1 MTFNY
6 HGLYYDLQLNTSI
19 LFSCRHSQCFHKLV
33 FLSSKPTDMRN
44 TVYIEVKSLLRILFE
59 RTNRTISLEVLVELT
74 RIEFSFYPD
83 LLELAQSSDYP
94 IIKAQTFTKEL
105 YCRYQL
111 LHIRKVASD
120 KICKLRQLTVLLL
133 VSVSYFLYLFGL
145 LLFPLSGF
153 LFKFKYA
160 VLQILVPAFQRF
172 LLSTSGKRTHTFGY
186 VGRCGSGCAFQF
198 LGLYFFLGSFE
209 FLFGF
214 GFLPGFLF
222 LQPFVFHI
230 KGIVLFLH
238 IPLFFALYTF
248 PFCHRNDIDVKII
261 SAILQFFRGYSSIF
275 RNFVMS
281 FSTQFCNNH
290 HHIQTSHLAIIIY
303 NFSSMNKKERT
314 ISFLWQHLWLLVSLF
329 IMTLGVAV
337 CVKSELGSS
346 VISTLPY
353 VFETAG
359 KRGLGVPSLTIGQYT
374 YIMNA
379 ILVAGQIAVLRR
391 RFEPVQLF
399 QLLVGFVFGSLID
412 LNMALTSW
420 LLPDDITEQAL
431 AQIAGCTVLGI
442 GIALEVRCGSVTMPG
457 EGFPVAVS
465 CVTGIDFPKIKI
477 VVDCSLVVLAVA
489 FCYVFFGAWQWYIVG
504 VGTLFAMLYVGIV
517 VKIAGRHMA
526 WFDKILNYR
535 PGFRRYVYGLAKLI
549 FRQKQ

>member
-1 MTFNY
+1 MSNVGSLALRGCAIAATPSMLKANVR
-6 HGLYYDLQLNTSI
+6 NV
-19 LFSCRHSQCFHKLV
+19 CFV
-33 FLSSKPTDMRN
+33 ID
-44 TVYIEVKSLLRILFE
+44 
-59 RTNRTISLEVLVELT
+59 
-74 RIEFSFYPD
+74 
-83 LLELAQSSDYP
+83 
-94 IIKAQTFTKEL
+94 
-105 YCRYQL
+105 
-111 LHIRKVASD
+111 
-120 KICKLRQLTVLLL
+120 
-133 VSVSYFLYLFGL
+133 
-145 LLFPLSGF
+145 
-153 LFKFKYA
+153 FKFYVRVKNIRIGLHCQNYKVFTA
-160 VLQILVPAFQRF
+160 PQILGRQKKQTAYSNGAFNIFFVTLLCRF
-172 LLSTSGKRTHTFGY
+172 RHNSATIITTSKQ
-186 VGRCGSGCAFQF
+186 V
-198 LGLYFFLGSFE
+198 
-209 FLFGF
+209 
-214 GFLPGFLF
+214 
-222 LQPFVFHI
+222 I
-230 KGIVLFLH
+230 K
-238 IPLFFALYTF
+238 T
-248 PFCHRNDIDVKII
+248 
-261 SAILQFFRGYSSIF
+261 
-275 RNFVMS
+275 
-281 FSTQFCNNH
+281 
-290 HHIQTSHLAIIIY
+290 IIIY

-379 ILVAGQIAVLRR
+379 ILVAG
-391 RFEPVQLF
+391 
-399 QLLVGFVFGSLID
+399 
-412 LNMALTSW
+412 
-420 LLPDDITEQAL
+420 
-431 AQIAGCTVLGI
+431 QIAGCTVLGI

-535 PGFRRYVYGLAKLI
+535 PGFRRYVYGLAQLI